1 MTGYTELE
9 ACAKELAAAARSLA
23 ADWRR
28 GDLPAQFASGN
39 NPILSP
45 HAPDHVRRAQR
56 SIIANAAKMQVMLGQ
71 PADFLERL
79 ALHVRHPLLY
89 PLPVARCPMS
99 NPIPADIL
107 I

>member
-1 MTGYTELE
+1 MAGYTELE

-39 NPILSP
+39 PILP
-45 HAPDHVRRAQR
+45 PNAPDHVRRAQR
-56 SIIANAAKMQVMLGQ
+56 SIIANASKMQVMLGQ

-79 ALHVRHPLLY
+79 ALHVRHPPLY

-99 NPIPADIL
+99 SPC
-107 I
+107 